1 MVCLSLHGRGEA
13 HGLEL
18 PLELGPKCVALLV
31 NGLGLLVPRGVASQV
46 ENAPLLLSLF
56 QSKYK
61 VRLIVM

>member
-1 MVCLSLHGRGEA
+1 MICFCLDGCGEA
-13 HGLEL
+13 HCLEL
-18 PLELGPKCVALLV
+18 PLELGPEGVALLV

-46 ENAPLLLSLF
+46 ENTPLLLSLF